1 VGRAIDVSAFS
12 NFEEVNNR
20 FDEIIKDVRN
30 KDTSLERSLDLLDEA
45 IALGTRAVELV
56 DRTDFSP
63 AEKERMVEFEQEEVA
78 GAAAEGEDVPAASG
92 EDVATAAAEK
102 SGEVAPAAA
111 GVANHAAEAAESA
124 GDPAGFSADAQEA

>member
-1 VGRAIDVSAFS
+1 MGRAIDVSAFS

-78 GAAAEGEDVPAASG
+78 AAETAGEDVPAASV
-92 EDVATAAAEK
+92 EDVAAVAAEK
-102 SGEVAPAAA
+102 SDEDAPAAA

>member
-78 GAAAEGEDVPAASG
+78 AAETAGEDVPAASV
-92 EDVATAAAEK
+92 EDVAAVAAEK
-102 SGEVAPAAA
+102 SDEDAPAAA